1 MSNSAENP
9 DEPRIPSYPPDEAL
23 RRAKALPPREERSL
37 GDDMTDEE
45 WDAFQRA
52 LAEL

>member
-1 MSNSAENP
+1 MSNSAEHP
-9 DEPRIPSYPPDEAL
+9 DEPRMRSYPPEEAL
-23 RRAKALPPREERSL
+23 RRAKPLLPREERSL